1 MSRLVDHAV
10 KQAEGVPLRL
20 PDVAGQEI
28 TILGVE
34 FSSGSFGPYVIM
46 RCQSGSN
53 DEFDLMTGAKL
64 VVDALEHAVEQ
75 VDEEGNCP
83 SFPCDAIFT
92 EKGRTWI
99 MA

>member
-20 PDVAGQEI
+20 PDVEGQEI

-34 FSSGSFGPYVIM
+34 FSSGSFGSYVIM
-46 RCQSGSN
+46 RCQGS
-53 DEFDLMTGAKL
+53 DGEEFDLMTGAKL
-64 VVDALEHAVEQ
+64 VVDALEHASEQ
-75 VDEEGNCP
+75 EDTDGNCTA
-83 SFPCDAIFT
+83 FPCEAIFT

-99 MA
+99 MS